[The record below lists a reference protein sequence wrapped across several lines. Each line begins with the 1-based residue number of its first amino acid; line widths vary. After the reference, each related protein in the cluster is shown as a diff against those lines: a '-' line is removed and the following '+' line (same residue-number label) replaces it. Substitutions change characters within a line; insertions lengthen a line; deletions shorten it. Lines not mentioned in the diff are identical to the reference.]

1 MTVAAPGRPVAGEAA
16 RTGGT
21 ARLFGPGGAGRLDPA
36 GVCAGPAAA
45 IARLFSR
52 QLVTYEP
59 RADLRDWQAICP
71 VPDVALHVPSTY
83 NAGLGASHRS
93 YVVHLRPGVL
103 WDTDPPRPVTA
114 PDFVRGFKRMAN
126 PVEPSPALAYFA
138 GTVRGLAEFRAGFAA
153 AVPPGT
159 ADPARL
165 AAYQNATEI
174 AGVFALDDE
183 TLVLELLRPAPEFPD
198 LLALPCASA
207 APVEYDAFVPGSP
220 ELARNL
226 RSNGPYRFAGDRPAR
241 GLRLERNPA
250 WSPDS
255 DPVRAA
261 HVERLEITDDAADTA
276 QMSAAIDAC
285 AADLAWAPPLRAP
298 GAGGAD
304 HGAAPVSWALD
315 PYLVFNLADGAPALG
330 DVRVRRAIA
339 AAIDK
344 PALAELHRRHGAAAD
359 VRVADRIVPPN
370 NDPRAGDRGCAP
382 AAGGGASGLT
392 LTAVHRRD
400 ELSERLAHAYA
411 ADLERIGIHIRV
423 AAEDDAVA
431 WDLTTRSW
439 SAPWLYRNGRAFLQ
453 PLLQSGSP
461 ANLGGYSDPEV
472 DALIDRALALSVEPP
487 AVADAAWRTVE
498 RRALDDAAIVPLLFG
513 APSVPQRH
521 SERTRDARAMPAL
534 GYAPDIATLWLATE
548 EHTE

>member
-1 MTVAAPGRPVAGEAA
+1 MTLAAPVRAVAGEAG

-21 ARLFGPGGAGRLDPA
+21 ARLYGPGDAGRLDPA
-36 GVCAGPAAA
+36 GVHAGPAAV
-45 IARLFSR
+45 IARLLSR

-93 YVVHLRPGVL
+93 YVAHLRPGVL

-126 PVEPSPALAYFA
+126 PVAPSPALAYFA
-138 GTVRGLAEFRAGFAA
+138 GTVRGMAEFHAGFAA
-153 AVPPGT
+153 AMPPGA

-165 AAYQNATEI
+165 AAYQNANEI

-183 TLVLELLRPAPEFPD
+183 TLVIELLRPAPEFAD

-226 RSNGPYRFAGDRPAR
+226 RSNGPYRLAGPLTEA

-250 WSPDS
+250 WSRDA

-261 HVERLEITDDAADTA
+261 HVDRVEIARDAADAA
-276 QMSAAIDAC
+276 QMSAALDSG
-285 AADLAWAPPLRAP
+285 AADVAWAPPLRAP
-298 GAGGAD
+298 GAGGPD
-304 HGAAPVSWALD
+304 QGAPPVGWALD

-330 DVRVRRAIA
+330 DIRVRRAIA
-339 AAIDK
+339 AAIDR
-344 PALAELHRRHGAAAD
+344 PALAALYRRHAGAAD

-370 NDPRAGDRGCAP
+370 NDPRADDGIRAP
-382 AAGGGASGLT
+382 DDGGGATGLT

-400 ELSERLAHAYA
+400 ELDERLARAYA
-411 ADLERIGIHIRV
+411 ADLERIGIGVRL
-423 AAEDDAVA
+423 AAEDEAVA
-431 WDLTTRSW
+431 WDLRTGSW
-439 SAPWLYRNGRAFLQ
+439 SAPWRYRNGRAFLQ
-453 PLLQSGSP
+453 PLLRSGSP
-461 ANLGGYSDPEV
+461 ANLGGYADAEV
-472 DALIDRALALSVEPP
+472 DALIERALELAVEPP
-487 AVADAAWRTVE
+487 AVADAAWRAVE
-498 RRALDDAAIVPLLFG
+498 RRALEDAAIVPLLFG
-513 APSVPQRH
+513 APAVPQRC
-521 SERTRDARAMPAL
+521 SDRTRDARAVPAL
-534 GYAPDIATLWLATE
+534 GYAPDLATLWLDDGGAAG
-548 EHTE
+548 

>member
-1 MTVAAPGRPVAGEAA
+1 MTVAAPSHGVAGEAA

-21 ARLFGPGGAGRLDPA
+21 VRLFGPGGARQLDPA
-36 GVCAGPAAA
+36 GVHAGPAVP
-45 IARLFSR
+45 IVRLFSR

-71 VPDVALHVPSTY
+71 VPDVAVHVPSTY

-93 YVVHLRPGVL
+93 YVAHLRPGVL

-114 PDFVRGFKRMAN
+114 RDFVRGFKRMAN
-126 PVEPSPALAYFA
+126 PVAPSPALAYFA
-138 GTVRGLAEFRAGFAA
+138 GTVRGMAEFRAGFAA
-153 AVPPGT
+153 AVPPDT

-165 AAYQNATEI
+165 AGYQNATKI

-183 TLVLELLRPAPEFPD
+183 TLVIELLRPAPDFPD

-220 ELARNL
+220 ELRL
-226 RSNGPYRFAGDRPAR
+226 RSNGPYRLARDTTDRE
-241 GLRLERNPA
+241 LRLERNPA
-250 WSPDS
+250 WSPDA
-255 DPVRAA
+255 DPVRGA
-261 HVERLEITDDAADTA
+261 HVDRIEIVQDATGAV
-276 QMSAAIDAC
+276 QIRAAIDSG

-298 GAGGAD
+298 VAD
-304 HGAAPVSWALD
+304 DAENGAAPASWALD
-315 PYLVFNLADGAPALG
+315 PYLVFNLAGGAPALG

-339 AAIDK
+339 AAVDK
-344 PALAELHRRHGAAAD
+344 PALAELYRRHGGGGD

-370 NDPRAGDRGCAP
+370 NDPPADDGDSAP
-382 AAGGGASGLT
+382 AADGYAEGLT

-400 ELSERLAHAYA
+400 ELDKEIARSYA
-411 ADLERIGIHIRV
+411 ADLERVGARV
-423 AAEDDAVA
+423 RLVAEDEAVK
-431 WDLTTRSW
+431 WDLAARSW

-461 ANLGGYSDPEV
+461 ANLGGYSDPDV
-472 DALIDRALALSVEPP
+472 DALIDRALALAVEPP
-487 AVADAAWRTVE
+487 AVTDAAWRAVE
-498 RRALDDAAIVPLLFG
+498 RRALDNVAIVPLLFG
-513 APSVPQRH
+513 APPVPQRR
-521 SERTRDARAMPAL
+521 SERTRDALAMPAL

-548 EHTE
+548 GHAG